1 MSWDAYLDNLVARSK
16 DSQGSE
22 HIDRACIVG
31 LQDGGSLWTSAGHPK
46 GIKVLYIKYYK
57 FISFLCVGKWT

>member
-16 DSQGSE
+16 DSQGAE

-31 LQDGGSLWTSAGHPK
+31 LQDGGSLWTSAGHAK
-46 GIKVLYIKYYK
+46 GIKVLYIYIMYYK
-57 FISFLCVGKWT
+57 FT